1 MKQTADNFK
10 ELVHNLKRCALPIC
24 KTATA
29 LIIIASNTLT
39 ASAQEADSIVTIKD
53 VEVKAARVV
62 NKIDGMLIY
71 PSEAQKEASNTGYSI
86 LRRLGLPN
94 IRIDDVNY
102 SISAIDSR
110 GSVQVRINGLIAG
123 RPEML
128 SLNPK
133 YIIRIEFIDNPGV
146 RYGDG
151 IAYVINIITKRKEN
165 GYTAGTD
172 LTQTVTTKKGDYD
185 IYGKLHNGKSELSLN
200 YGFGFKDFRG
210 SRTEETADYHLND
223 GSIKRITRNDFDSRS
238 MNSSNYIKLT
248 YNLADS
254 TDRVFQVS
262 LNGNFNNTPGNFN
275 KKNITEEQETYTAT
289 GKYKS
294 KLWSPV
300 LDMYYFNQFTPKQS
314 ITINAV
320 GTYIK
325 TDNFNSYD
333 EGGSYEY
340 NVDGKTYSIMGEA
353 IYENKLKPFTLSA
366 GLNYKYKNTDN
377 CYIGDVSS
385 DNIMRNNHLYAFSE
399 IKGYWKNLRYS
410 AGAGASYMNYRQGNN
425 KYNYWTFNPKVALAY
440 NFTKG
445 LQLSYNF
452 KSNERISRIAMMSDA
467 TIRNNSMEWTVGS
480 PDLKPSRDIYNILR
494 LSYSDSRIMSYAECL
509 YKMCP
514 NTNMA
519 VYERTEDDKF
529 IYTQRNQKEIDALN
543 AMAYVNYWV
552 IPEKLSIM
560 AYGGLFRCFNF
571 GYDYTHCY
579 TSYFVA
585 GSIDAYL
592 GNFSISAYADN
603 GSRFLEGETKGY
615 NGGYSVLNASYKYK
629 NWQFSISWQQPLVK
643 RYKMFQS
650 EILNKNLKKN
660 IALYN
665 TDYSNMISLK
675 ITWRIEKGR
684 KYRSADKRINLSDN
698 DTGIMK

>member
-1 MKQTADNFK
+1 M
-10 ELVHNLKRCALPIC
+10 HNLKRYAMYALKIAIAPAIIATNAL
-24 KTATA
+24 TATA
-29 LIIIASNTLT
+29 
-39 ASAQEADSIVTIKD
+39 QEVDSTVTIKE
-53 VEVKAARVV
+53 VEVKAARIV

-71 PSEAQKEASNTGYSI
+71 PSDAQKEASNTGYSI
-86 LRRLGLPN
+86 LKRLGLPN

-102 SISAIDSR
+102 SISSIDSR
-110 GSVQVRINGLIAG
+110 GSVQVRINGIVAG

-133 YIIRIEFIDNPGV
+133 YIIRIEFIDNPGI

-151 IAYVINIITKRKEN
+151 VAYVINIITKRKEN

-172 LTQTVTTKKGDYD
+172 LTQTLTTSKGDYD

-238 MNSSNYIKLT
+238 MYSNNYVKLT

-262 LNGNFNNTPGNFN
+262 LNGNFNNTPNNFN
-275 KKNITEEQETYTAT
+275 KNNITEEQITYTAT

-294 KLWSPV
+294 KSWSPV

-320 GTYIK
+320 GTFIK

-333 EGGSYEY
+333 EGGNYEY

-353 IYENKLKPFTLSA
+353 IYENRLKPFTLSA
-366 GLNYKYKNTDN
+366 GLNYKYKNTEN
-377 CYIGDVSS
+377 RYIGDVSS
-385 DNIMRNNHLYAFSE
+385 DNIMRNNHVYVFSE

-410 AGAGASYMNYRQGNN
+410 AGTGASYMNYRQGKNE
-425 KYNYWTFNPKVALAY
+425 YNYWTFNPKIALAY
-440 NFTKG
+440 NFTKN

-480 PDLKPSRDIYNILR
+480 PDLKPSRDIYNTIR
-494 LSYSDSRIMSYAECL
+494 LSYSDSRIMSYAECF

-543 AMAYVNYWV
+543 AMVYVNYWI

-571 GYDYTHCY
+571 GDDYTHCY
-579 TSYFVA
+579 TSYFAA

-603 GSRFLEGETKGY
+603 GSRFLEGETKGF
-615 NGGYSVLNASYKYK
+615 NGGYSILNASYKYK

-643 RYKMFQS
+643 RYKMFES

-660 IALYN
+660 IALYS
-665 TDYSNMISLK
+665 TDYGNMVSLK
-675 ITWRIEKGR
+675 ITWRIEKGK
-684 KYRSADKRINLSDN
+684 KYHSADKRINLSDK

>member
-110 GSVQVRINGLIAG
+110 GSVQVRINGIIAG

-275 KKNITEEQETYTAT
+275 KNNITEEQETYTAT

-294 KLWSPV
+294 KSWTPV
-300 LDMYYFNQFTPKQS
+300 LDMYFFNQFTPKQS

-333 EGGSYEY
+333 EGGIYEY

-494 LSYSDSRIMSYAECL
+494 MSYSDSRITSYAECL

-665 TDYSNMISLK
+665 TDYSNMVSLK

>member
-1 MKQTADNFK
+1 
-10 ELVHNLKRCALPIC
+10 
-24 KTATA
+24 
-29 LIIIASNTLT
+29 
-39 ASAQEADSIVTIKD
+39 
-53 VEVKAARVV
+53 
-62 NKIDGMLIY
+62 
-71 PSEAQKEASNTGYSI
+71 
-86 LRRLGLPN
+86 
-94 IRIDDVNY
+94 
-102 SISAIDSR
+102 
-110 GSVQVRINGLIAG
+110 
-123 RPEML
+123 
-128 SLNPK
+128 
-133 YIIRIEFIDNPGV
+133 
-146 RYGDG
+146 
-151 IAYVINIITKRKEN
+151 
-165 GYTAGTD
+165 
-172 LTQTVTTKKGDYD
+172 
-185 IYGKLHNGKSELSLN
+185 
-200 YGFGFKDFRG
+200 
-210 SRTEETADYHLND
+210 
-223 GSIKRITRNDFDSRS
+223 
-238 MNSSNYIKLT
+238 
-248 YNLADS
+248 
-254 TDRVFQVS
+254 
-262 LNGNFNNTPGNFN
+262 
-275 KKNITEEQETYTAT
+275 
-289 GKYKS
+289 
-294 KLWSPV
+294 
-300 LDMYYFNQFTPKQS
+300 
-314 ITINAV
+314 
-320 GTYIK
+320 
-325 TDNFNSYD
+325 
-333 EGGSYEY
+333 
-340 NVDGKTYSIMGEA
+340 
-353 IYENKLKPFTLSA
+353 
-366 GLNYKYKNTDN
+366 
-377 CYIGDVSS
+377 
-385 DNIMRNNHLYAFSE
+385 
-399 IKGYWKNLRYS
+399 
-410 AGAGASYMNYRQGNN
+410 
-425 KYNYWTFNPKVALAY
+425 
-440 NFTKG
+440 
-445 LQLSYNF
+445 
-452 KSNERISRIAMMSDA
+452 MMSDA

-494 LSYSDSRIMSYAECL
+494 LSYSDSRITSYAECL

-519 VYERTEDDKF
+519 VYERTENDKF

-684 KYRSADKRINLSDN
+684 KYRSADKRINPSDN

>member
-1 MKQTADNFK
+1 M
-10 ELVHNLKRCALPIC
+10 HNLKRYAIYALKIAIAPAIIATNVF
-24 KTATA
+24 TAT
-29 LIIIASNTLT
+29 
-39 ASAQEADSIVTIKD
+39 AQEADSTVTIKE
-53 VEVKAARVV
+53 VEVKAARIV

-71 PSEAQKEASNTGYSI
+71 PSDAQKEASNTGYSI
-86 LRRLGLPN
+86 LKRLGLPN

-102 SISAIDSR
+102 SISSIDSR
-110 GSVQVRINGLIAG
+110 GSVQVRINGIVAG

-133 YIIRIEFIDNPGV
+133 YIIRIEFIDNPGI

-151 IAYVINIITKRKEN
+151 VAYVINIITKRKEN

-172 LTQTVTTKKGDYD
+172 LTQTLTTRKGDYD

-223 GSIKRITRNDFDSRS
+223 GSIKRFTRNDFDSRS
-238 MNSSNYIKLT
+238 MYSNNYVKLT

-262 LNGNFNNTPGNFN
+262 LNGNFNNTPNNFN
-275 KKNITEEQETYTAT
+275 KNNITEEQEAYTAT
-289 GKYKS
+289 GTYKS
-294 KLWSPV
+294 KSWSPV

-320 GTYIK
+320 GTFIK

-333 EGGSYEY
+333 EGGRYEY

-353 IYENKLKPFTLSA
+353 IYENRLKPFTLSA
-366 GLNYKYKNTDN
+366 GLNYKYKNTEN
-377 CYIGDVSS
+377 SYIGDVLS
-385 DNIMRNNHLYAFSE
+385 DNIMRNNHVYVFSE

-410 AGAGASYMNYRQGNN
+410 AGTGASYMNYRQGKNE
-425 KYNYWTFNPKVALAY
+425 YNYWTFNPKIALAY

-480 PDLKPSRDIYNILR
+480 PDLKPSRDIYNTLR
-494 LSYSDSRIMSYAECL
+494 LSYSDSRIMSYAECF

-543 AMAYVNYWV
+543 AMVYVNYWI

-571 GYDYTHCY
+571 GDDYTHCY
-579 TSYFVA
+579 TSYFAA

-603 GSRFLEGETKGY
+603 GSRFLEGETKGF
-615 NGGYSVLNASYKYK
+615 NGGYSILNASYKYK

-643 RYKMFQS
+643 RYKMFES

-660 IALYN
+660 IALYS
-665 TDYSNMISLK
+665 TDYGNMVSLK
-675 ITWRIEKGR
+675 ITWRIEKGK
-684 KYRSADKRINLSDN
+684 KYHSADKRINLSDK

>member
-1 MKQTADNFK
+1 M
-10 ELVHNLKRCALPIC
+10 HNLKRYAIYALKIAIAPAIIATNAL
-24 KTATA
+24 TAT
-29 LIIIASNTLT
+29 
-39 ASAQEADSIVTIKD
+39 AQEADSTVTIKE
-53 VEVKAARVV
+53 VEVKAARIV

-71 PSEAQKEASNTGYSI
+71 PSDAQKEASNTGYSI
-86 LRRLGLPN
+86 LKRLGLPN

-102 SISAIDSR
+102 SISSIDSR
-110 GSVQVRINGLIAG
+110 GSVQVRINGIVAG

-133 YIIRIEFIDNPGV
+133 YIIRIEFIDNPGI

-151 IAYVINIITKRKEN
+151 VAYVINIITKRKEN

-172 LTQTVTTKKGDYD
+172 LTQTLTTSKGDYD

-238 MNSSNYIKLT
+238 MYSNNYVKLT

-262 LNGNFNNTPGNFN
+262 LNGNFNNTPNNFN
-275 KKNITEEQETYTAT
+275 KNNITEEQITYTAT
-289 GKYKS
+289 GTYKS
-294 KLWSPV
+294 KSWSPV

-320 GTYIK
+320 GTFIK

-353 IYENKLKPFTLSA
+353 IYENRLKPFTLSA
-366 GLNYKYKNTDN
+366 GLNYKYKNTEN
-377 CYIGDVSS
+377 RYIGDVSS
-385 DNIMRNNHLYAFSE
+385 DNIMRNNHVYVFSE

-410 AGAGASYMNYRQGNN
+410 AGTGASYMNYRQGKNE
-425 KYNYWTFNPKVALAY
+425 YNYWTFNPKIALAY

-480 PDLKPSRDIYNILR
+480 PDLKPSRDIYNTLR
-494 LSYSDSRIMSYAECL
+494 LSYSDSRIMSYAECF

-543 AMAYVNYWV
+543 AMVYVNYWI

-571 GYDYTHCY
+571 GDDYTHCY
-579 TSYFVA
+579 TSYFAA

-603 GSRFLEGETKGY
+603 GSRFLEGETKGF
-615 NGGYSVLNASYKYK
+615 NGGYSILNASYKYK
-629 NWQFSISWQQPLVK
+629 NWQFSISWQQPLMK

-660 IALYN
+660 IAMYS
-665 TDYSNMISLK
+665 TDYGNMVSLK
-675 ITWRIEKGR
+675 ITWRIEKGK
-684 KYRSADKRINLSDN
+684 KYHSADKRINLSDK

>member
-53 VEVKAARVV
+53 VEVKAARIV

-110 GSVQVRINGLIAG
+110 GSVQVRINGIIAG

-275 KKNITEEQETYTAT
+275 KNNITEEQETYTAT

-294 KLWSPV
+294 KSWSPV

-385 DNIMRNNHLYAFSE
+385 DNIMRNNHIYAFSE

-494 LSYSDSRIMSYAECL
+494 LSYSDFRIMSYAECL

-629 NWQFSISWQQPLVK
+629 NWQFSISWQQSLVK

>member
-10 ELVHNLKRCALPIC
+10 KLVHNLKRCATPIC

-39 ASAQEADSIVTIKD
+39 ASAQEANSIVTIKD
-53 VEVKAARVV
+53 VEVKAARIV

-110 GSVQVRINGLIAG
+110 GSVQVRINGIIAG

-294 KLWSPV
+294 KSWSPV

-494 LSYSDSRIMSYAECL
+494 LSYSDSRITSYTECF

>member
-53 VEVKAARVV
+53 VEVKAARIV

-110 GSVQVRINGLIAG
+110 GSVQARINGIIAG

-151 IAYVINIITKRKEN
+151 IAYVINIITERKEN

-248 YNLADS
+248 YNMADS

-294 KLWSPV
+294 KSWSPV

-353 IYENKLKPFTLSA
+353 IYENKFKPFTLSA

-385 DNIMRNNHLYAFSE
+385 DNIMRNNHIYAFSE

-494 LSYSDSRIMSYAECL
+494 LSYSDSRITSYAECL

-519 VYERTEDDKF
+519 VYERTENDKF

-643 RYKMFQS
+643 RYKMLQS

-660 IALYN
+660 IALYS
-665 TDYSNMISLK
+665 TDYSNMVSLK

>member
-1 MKQTADNFK
+1 M
-10 ELVHNLKRCALPIC
+10 HNLKRYAMYALKIAIAPAIIATNAL
-24 KTATA
+24 TAT
-29 LIIIASNTLT
+29 
-39 ASAQEADSIVTIKD
+39 AQEADSTVTIKE
-53 VEVKAARVV
+53 VEVKAARIV

-71 PSEAQKEASNTGYSI
+71 PSDAQKEASNTGYSI
-86 LRRLGLPN
+86 LKRLGLPN
-94 IRIDDVNY
+94 IRIDDMNY
-102 SISAIDSR
+102 SISSIDSR
-110 GSVQVRINGLIAG
+110 GSVQVRINGIVAG

-133 YIIRIEFIDNPGV
+133 YIIRIEFIDNPGI

-172 LTQTVTTKKGDYD
+172 LTQTLTTRKGDYD

-238 MNSSNYIKLT
+238 MYSNNYVKLT

-275 KKNITEEQETYTAT
+275 KNNITEEQETYTAT
-289 GKYKS
+289 GTYKS
-294 KLWSPV
+294 KSWSPV

-340 NVDGKTYSIMGEA
+340 NVDGKTYSIMSEA
-353 IYENKLKPFTLSA
+353 IYENRLKPFTLSA
-366 GLNYKYKNTDN
+366 GLNYKYKNTEN
-377 CYIGDVSS
+377 SYIGDVSS
-385 DNIMRNNHLYAFSE
+385 DNIMRNNHVYVFSE
-399 IKGYWKNLRYS
+399 IKGYWKSLRYS
-410 AGAGASYMNYRQGNN
+410 AGTGASYMNYRQGKNE
-425 KYNYWTFNPKVALAY
+425 YNYWTFNPKIALAY

-480 PDLKPSRDIYNILR
+480 PDLKPSRDIYNTLR
-494 LSYSDSRIMSYAECL
+494 LSYSNSRIMSYAECF

-519 VYERTEDDKF
+519 VYKRTEDDKF
-529 IYTQRNQKEIDALN
+529 IYTQQNQKEIDALN
-543 AMAYVNYWV
+543 AMVYVNYWI

-571 GYDYTHCY
+571 GDDYTHCY
-579 TSYFVA
+579 TSYFAA

-603 GSRFLEGETKGY
+603 GSRFLEGETKGF
-615 NGGYSVLNASYKYK
+615 NGGYSVMNASYKYK

-660 IALYN
+660 IALYS
-665 TDYSNMISLK
+665 TDYGNMVSLK
-675 ITWRIEKGR
+675 ITWRIEKGK
-684 KYRSADKRINLSDN
+684 KYHSAGKRINLSDK

>member
-1 MKQTADNFK
+1 MKQTADNLEK
-10 ELVHNLKRCALPIC
+10 LVHNLKKYVQAIW

-29 LIIIASNTLT
+29 LAIIAIYTPT

-53 VEVKAARVV
+53 VEVKAARIV
-62 NKIDGMLIY
+62 NKVDGMLIY
-71 PSEAQKEASNTGYSI
+71 PSESQKEASNTGYSI
-86 LRRLGLPN
+86 LKSLGLPN

-110 GSVQVRINGLIAG
+110 GSVQVRINGTIAG

-128 SLNPK
+128 SLNPR

-151 IAYVINIITKRKEN
+151 IAYVINIITRRKEN

-172 LTQTVTTKKGDYD
+172 LTQTLTTEKGDYD

-223 GSIKRITRNDFDSRS
+223 GSIKRITRNDFYSRS

-254 TDRVFQVS
+254 TDRVFQIS
-262 LNGNFNNTPGNFN
+262 LNGNFNNTPGNIN
-275 KKNITEEQETYTAT
+275 KKNITEYQEAYTAT
-289 GKYKS
+289 GKHKS
-294 KLWSPV
+294 KTCSPV

-314 ITINAV
+314 ITFNAV

-325 TDNFNSYD
+325 TDDFNSYD
-333 EGGSYEY
+333 EGGKYEY
-340 NVDGKTYSIMGEA
+340 EVDGKTYSIMGEA

-366 GLNYKYKNTDN
+366 GLNYKYKKTDN
-377 CYIGDVSS
+377 SYIGDVSS
-385 DNIMRNNHLYAFSE
+385 DNIMRNNHLYTFSE

-410 AGAGASYMNYRQGNN
+410 VGAGASYMNYRQGNN

-445 LQLSYNF
+445 LQLSCSF

-467 TIRNNSMEWTVGS
+467 TIRSNSMEWTVGS
-480 PDLKPSRDIYNILR
+480 PGLKPSREIYNILR
-494 LSYSDSRIMSYAECL
+494 LSYSDSRIMSYAECF

-519 VYERTEDDKF
+519 VYERTEDGKF

-543 AMAYVNYWV
+543 AMVYVNYWV
-552 IPEKLSIM
+552 IPERLSIM

-579 TSYFVA
+579 TSYFAA

-615 NGGYSVLNASYKYK
+615 NGGFSALNASYKYK

-660 IALYN
+660 IALYSK
-665 TDYSNMISLK
+665 DYGNMLSLK
-675 ITWRIEKGR
+675 ITWRIEKGQ

>member
-53 VEVKAARVV
+53 VEVKAARIV

-86 LRRLGLPN
+86 LKRLGLPN

-110 GSVQVRINGLIAG
+110 GSVQVRINGIVAG

-248 YNLADS
+248 YNMADS

-294 KLWSPV
+294 KSWSPV

-353 IYENKLKPFTLSA
+353 IYENKFKPFTLSA

-494 LSYSDSRIMSYAECL
+494 LSYSGSRITSYAECL

-615 NGGYSVLNASYKYK
+615 NGGYSVLNVSYKYK

-660 IALYN
+660 IALYS
-665 TDYSNMISLK
+665 TDYSNMVSLK

>member
-110 GSVQVRINGLIAG
+110 GSVQVRINGIIAG

-275 KKNITEEQETYTAT
+275 KNNITEEQETYTAT

-294 KLWSPV
+294 KSWSPV

-333 EGGSYEY
+333 ERGSYEY

-494 LSYSDSRIMSYAECL
+494 LSYSDSRITSYTECF

>member
-1 MKQTADNFK
+1 M
-10 ELVHNLKRCALPIC
+10 HNLKRYAIYALKIAIAPAIIATNAL
-24 KTATA
+24 TAT
-29 LIIIASNTLT
+29 
-39 ASAQEADSIVTIKD
+39 AQEADSTVTIKE
-53 VEVKAARVV
+53 VEVKAARIV

-71 PSEAQKEASNTGYSI
+71 PSDAQKEASNTGYSI
-86 LRRLGLPN
+86 LKRLGLPN

-110 GSVQVRINGLIAG
+110 GSVQVRINGIIAG

-185 IYGKLHNGKSELSLN
+185 IYGKLHNGKSELLLN

-238 MNSSNYIKLT
+238 MYSNNYVKLT

-275 KKNITEEQETYTAT
+275 KNNITEEQETYTAT

-294 KLWSPV
+294 KSWSPV

-366 GLNYKYKNTDN
+366 GLNYKYKNTEN
-377 CYIGDVSS
+377 RYIGDVSS
-385 DNIMRNNHLYAFSE
+385 DNIMRNNHVYVFSE
-399 IKGYWKNLRYS
+399 IKGYWKSLRYS
-410 AGAGASYMNYRQGNN
+410 AGTGASYMNYRQGKNE
-425 KYNYWTFNPKVALAY
+425 YNYWTFNPKIALAY

-494 LSYSDSRIMSYAECL
+494 LSYSDSRITSYAECL

-592 GNFSISAYADN
+592 GIFSISAYADN
-603 GSRFLEGETKGY
+603 GSRFLEGETKGF
-615 NGGYSVLNASYKYK
+615 NGGYSILNASYKYK

-643 RYKMFQS
+643 RYKMFES

-660 IALYN
+660 IALYS
-665 TDYSNMISLK
+665 TDYGNMVSLK
-675 ITWRIEKGR
+675 ITWRIEKGK
-684 KYRSADKRINLSDN
+684 KYHSADKRINLSDK

>member
-1 MKQTADNFK
+1 M
-10 ELVHNLKRCALPIC
+10 HNLKKYAMYALKIAIAPAIIATNVF
-24 KTATA
+24 TAT
-29 LIIIASNTLT
+29 
-39 ASAQEADSIVTIKD
+39 AQEADSTVTIKE
-53 VEVKAARVV
+53 VEVKAARIV

-71 PSEAQKEASNTGYSI
+71 PSDAQKEASNTGYSI
-86 LRRLGLPN
+86 LKRLGLPN

-102 SISAIDSR
+102 SISSIDSR
-110 GSVQVRINGLIAG
+110 GSVQVRINGIVAG

-133 YIIRIEFIDNPGV
+133 YIIRIEFIDNPGI

-172 LTQTVTTKKGDYD
+172 LTQTLTTRKGDYD

-223 GSIKRITRNDFDSRS
+223 GSIKRFTRNDFDSRS
-238 MNSSNYIKLT
+238 MYSNNYVKLT

-262 LNGNFNNTPGNFN
+262 LNGNFNNTPNNFN
-275 KKNITEEQETYTAT
+275 KNNITEEQITYTAT
-289 GKYKS
+289 GTYKS
-294 KLWSPV
+294 KSWSPV

-320 GTYIK
+320 GTFIK

-366 GLNYKYKNTDN
+366 GLNYKYKNTEN
-377 CYIGDVSS
+377 SYIGDVSS
-385 DNIMRNNHLYAFSE
+385 DNIMRNNHVYVFSE

-410 AGAGASYMNYRQGNN
+410 AGTGASYMNYRQGKNE
-425 KYNYWTFNPKVALAY
+425 YNYWTFNPKIALAY

-480 PDLKPSRDIYNILR
+480 PDLKPSRDIYNSLR
-494 LSYSDSRIMSYAECL
+494 LSYSDSRIMSYAECF

-543 AMAYVNYWV
+543 AMVYVNYWI

-571 GYDYTHCY
+571 GDDYTHCY
-579 TSYFVA
+579 TSYFAA

-603 GSRFLEGETKGY
+603 GSRFLEGETKGF
-615 NGGYSVLNASYKYK
+615 NGGYSILNASYKYK
-629 NWQFSISWQQPLVK
+629 NWQFSISWQQPLMK

-660 IALYN
+660 IALYS
-665 TDYSNMISLK
+665 TDYGNMVSLK
-675 ITWRIEKGR
+675 ITWRIEKGK
-684 KYRSADKRINLSDN
+684 KYHSADKRINLSDK

>member
-10 ELVHNLKRCALPIC
+10 ELVHNLKRCATPIC
-24 KTATA
+24 KTATT

-110 GSVQVRINGLIAG
+110 GSVQVRINGIIAG

-200 YGFGFKDFRG
+200 YGFGLKDFRG

-223 GSIKRITRNDFDSRS
+223 GSIKRISRNDFDSRS
-238 MNSSNYIKLT
+238 MYSNNYIKLT
-248 YNLADS
+248 YNMADS

-294 KLWSPV
+294 KSWSPV

-410 AGAGASYMNYRQGNN
+410 AGAGTSYMNYRQGNN

>member
-53 VEVKAARVV
+53 VEVKAARIV

-110 GSVQVRINGLIAG
+110 GSVQVRINGIIAG

-248 YNLADS
+248 YNMADS

-262 LNGNFNNTPGNFN
+262 LNGNFNKTPGNFN

-294 KLWSPV
+294 KSWSPV

-494 LSYSDSRIMSYAECL
+494 LSYSDSRITSYAECL

-592 GNFSISAYADN
+592 GIFSISAYADN

-643 RYKMFQS
+643 RNKMFQS

-665 TDYSNMISLK
+665 TDYSNMVSLK